1 MPLIQRGI
9 LSGCGR
15 LPKSE
20 FHHAV
25 GASTLCILLEHV
37 DELVET
43 RRSHER

>member
-20 FHHAV
+20 FHYSV
-25 GASTLCILLEHV
+25 GASILCILLEHI

-43 RRSHER
+43 HRYPEC